1 MPRRAAITNALLC
14 LTAAL
19 CALAGAAA
27 WAAEE
32 RPAVSRAA
40 IEKFLFLPETD
51 TYLIGDRI
59 AKWDSDIAV
68 ILYREDERTLVEE
81 IAAEF
86 HDRKALGPHQI
97 VLLPPIERLRDDGL
111 PRPNF
116 TLGVNTAFFE
126 FMMAPGGLRGL
137 EAYQARAKA
146 AGCYAQP
153 TVPLIA
159 RDYVI
164 TGAQIMTRD
173 DLAAAR
179 LRDCLFRGFLLT
191 AGLMYTDIL
200 AFRDAPLDE
209 AERAEAL
216 AVLGLLYQPAVRPG
230 MTREAFY
237 AALEAEGLIER

>member
-1 MPRRAAITNALLC
+1 MPCRSAISNAVLC

-19 CALAGAAA
+19 CVLAGAAGR
-27 WAAEE
+27 AED
-32 RPAVSRAA
+32 RPAVTRAA
-40 IEKFLFLPETD
+40 IEKYLFLPESD

-68 ILYREDERTLVEE
+68 ILYREDERALVEE
-81 IAAEF
+81 IVSEILG
-86 HDRKALGPHQI
+86 RKALGRHRI
-97 VLLPPIERLRDDGL
+97 HLLPPIERLRDDGQA
-111 PRPNF
+111 RPNF
-116 TLGVNTAFFE
+116 TLGVNSAFFE

-173 DLAAAR
+173 DLGTAA

-191 AGLMYTDIL
+191 AGLMYTDLL
-200 AFRDAPLDE
+200 AFRKAPLGE

-216 AVLGLLYQPAVRPG
+216 AVLGLLYHPAVRPG

-237 AALEAEGLIER
+237 AALEAEGLIGR

>member
-1 MPRRAAITNALLC
+1 MPCRSALSNAFIC

-19 CALAGAAA
+19 CVLAGAAGR
-27 WAAEE
+27 AED
-32 RPAVSRAA
+32 RPAVARAA
-40 IEKFLFLPETD
+40 IEKYLFLPESD

-68 ILYREDERTLVEE
+68 ILYREDERALVEE
-81 IAAEF
+81 IAAAF

-116 TLGVNTAFFE
+116 TLGVNSAFFE

-137 EAYQARAKA
+137 EAYQDHAKA
-146 AGCYAQP
+146 IGCYAQA

-173 DLAAAR
+173 DLDAAR

-191 AGLMYTDIL
+191 AGLMYTDVL

-209 AERAEAL
+209 AEGAEAL
-216 AVLGLLYQPAVRPG
+216 AVLGLLYHPAVRSG

-237 AALEAEGLIER
+237 AALEAEGLIKR